1 MKARDIMT
9 TEVVSVHPDMPI
21 QQVAQLLLERG
32 ISAAPVVDEKGDLLG
47 IVSEGDLIGRDEQE
61 RLARRDWWLA
71 LLAGKQPFDE
81 KFQARLQGEN
91 RKVREVMSAPVVTV
105 TEETEI
111 NDIARLL
118 AVHSIKRVP
127 VVRENRV
134 VGIVSRADLVRAMLA
149 PELAATAK
157 QEQTVHRG
165 FLGKLLGHHKSQDQ
179 SVRPPASRDGDIPK
193 AGESTLTAADFQ
205 RLVEDFQNSEV
216 HHREE
221 TRRDA
226 ARARQERVK
235 ELIDAHIFD
244 EGWRDI
250 LHHAR
255 EAAAH
260 GEKEF
265 LLLRFPSQLCSDGGR
280 AINVGEPNWPATL
293 RGEAAEIY
301 LRWERDLKPR
311 GFHLSARVLEFP
323 GGMPGDIGLYLTW
336 PS

>member
-1 MKARDIMT
+1 MKAREIMT

-21 QQVAQLLLERG
+21 QQVAQLLLEKG
-32 ISAAPVVDEKGDLLG
+32 ISAAPVVDERGDLLG

-71 LLAGKQPFDE
+71 LLAGKQPLDE
-81 KFQARLQGEN
+81 QFLARLQDKN

-105 TEETEI
+105 TEDTEI
-111 NDIARLL
+111 KDIARLL
-118 AVHSIKRVP
+118 ALHCIKRVP

-134 VGIVSRADLVRAMLA
+134 IGIVSRADLVRAMLA
-149 PELAATAK
+149 AEPAAAK
-157 QEQTVHRG
+157 QEQAAHGG
-165 FLGKLLGHHKSQDQ
+165 FLSKLLGRQKSQNQDAK
-179 SVRPPASRDGDIPK
+179 PPASHGSVEPK
-193 AGESTLTAADFQ
+193 ADEDTLTAADFQ

-221 TRRDA
+221 VQRAA
-226 ARARQERVK
+226 ARTRQERVK
-235 ELIDAHIFD
+235 ELIDTHIFD

-250 LHHAR
+250 LQHAR

-265 LLLRFPSQLCSDGGR
+265 LLLRFPSQFCSDGGR
-280 AINVGEPNWPATL
+280 AINAGEPDWPASL